1 MRDWTADEIKSIA
14 DRLRRA
20 RIGAG
25 FERATD
31 AVRKFGWSY
40 SRYMNYENG
49 ERAVPPKQA
58 ILFAAAYGVTV
69 DYIYFGKGHIL
80 NQNEGMYAV
89 SSRMVRRIPLVALE
103 NMTDLQR
110 IASGLE
116 PTAAESAQQRQEYH
130 ASARRLDD
138 MFLKANPGQPAVP
151 AMNFDRLVQSLY
163 MTAAVQM
170 GAGTG
175 PNEQPR
181 IDIVGARQSI
191 DMLIVLE
198 EKTKGNI
205 SEQEKSLLQ
214 NALFDLRMSF
224 LEITNA
230 IASSAQR
237 PPQPKKPH

>member
-1 MRDWTADEIKSIA
+1 MEKTMREKEPQFTVTDRRKFTAEGELREGTASESSPPSATAERVKAPVSPQTAVATQAVHADLDEGDA
-14 DRLRRA
+14 L
-20 RIGAG
+20 
-25 FERATD
+25 ATD
-31 AVRKFGWSY
+31 
-40 SRYMNYENG
+40 E
-49 ERAVPPKQA
+49 EE
-58 ILFAAAYGVTV
+58 T
-69 DYIYFGKGHIL
+69 
-80 NQNEGMYAV
+80 
-89 SSRMVRRIPLVALE
+89 IP
-103 NMTDLQR
+103 
-110 IASGLE
+110 E

-170 GAGTG
+170 GAGSA

-181 IDIVGARQSI
+181 IDILGARQSI
-191 DMLIVLE
+191 DMLSVLD
-198 EKTKGNI
+198 EKTKGNLTD
-205 SEQEKSLLQ
+205 QEKRLLQ

-237 PPQPKKPH
+237 PPQAGKPH